1 MKTSQLD
8 YFIKSVPLVLCL
20 PQPLFADRWIGILT
34 FWQVIET
41 IDLAYVGDHA
51 YYEVTMPLPPYPRIT
66 CLLLQDVTA
75 LATGTTINVLCVLLL
90 AVVFLSALYWASYRM
105 NE

>member
-1 MKTSQLD
+1 M
-8 YFIKSVPLVLCL
+8 LCL
-20 PQPLFADRWIGILT
+20 PQPLFVDRWIGMT

-41 IDLAYVGDHA
+41 IYLAYVGDHA

-75 LATGTTINVLCVLLL
+75 LATGTTINVPCVLLF
-90 AVVFLSALYWASYRM
+90 AVVFLSALYWVNYRM
-105 NE
+105 NEF